1 MADLLST
8 GIAGIKTY
16 KRALTTVSNNITNV
30 DTEGYHRQRVEIGQN
45 APSKQAG
52 IYFGNGSRILGN
64 QRMYDQFVES
74 SLRSNTSQ
82 LEQQESIYKYSQR
95 LENLMADERLSVTG
109 KIGRFFA
116 AVQEV
121 SVAPAS
127 TSVRD
132 ILLTEAETTAAGFRL
147 LGSQFSAL
155 EQETWGDM
163 EDKVAQINGLS
174 KQLASINTTLFKQAE
189 IKNQPHDVLD
199 QRDILLSSLSKLV
212 NITVSEKPS
221 GVFDVHIGNSETG
234 DKLVAGKEAIDLGM
248 QKDPKQPE
256 RVAFVLSPY
265 GSAKPTNFVTS
276 GSLAGLNGF
285 RQHSLQLARDE
296 VDVIAQVFVNEV
308 NKIQHQGV
316 DMNGQFGKDLL
327 SLDNVYSVKPALN
340 KGTATAVVSVTS
352 ASVAKQASYE
362 LTYLA
367 QDKRWSITNE
377 VSGQKAF
384 GTHELTLDGLK
395 VNIQGQAVSGDRFLI
410 TPSLRPTEAMKVMID
425 DLNLIATGSPLT
437 VSKQVAN
444 SSSAEIKLSEF
455 KVPSQSVPAKSIDSV
470 LHNNPSEVSSTTIM
484 ASNKLAFVIPANTQ
498 DTELFFRSKY
508 SGEPV
513 ELQIFTRNGRHLA
526 GTSLTDSE
534 KMALLNKNNGFSEQ
548 VSYVDSYLNQTGQAG
563 YLDTGFSSL
572 YSVTDVE
579 SYNFSTLEAGDT
591 ATLRFNARTTSIP
604 QHGDSVKAS
613 QNTNDKEVYD
623 LSTIAKDGS
632 VTLSVGGIAA
642 SADYTEDAGV
652 TINFV
657 SSVSVNGD
665 TLSATVN
672 GTTYSTTLL
681 DSATVTQT
689 SNNTHAVSAEEVIKA
704 LGRQIVAGERGINAS
719 FANQSNALHLQGDVK
734 DIVTIS
740 STDGTATTTLKAK
753 ASLDFKALENDGDIV
768 KVSVNSTAYQV
779 ELDSNATES
788 ELAANT
794 HATTAEEAIKAL
806 GRQIVAAESDIT
818 GSSTHANQLTLQ
830 GATAAIATVTNVGT
844 TIASTDSLG
853 VIKKSVDGVE
863 STLTALKINL
873 EDQLSS
879 VSIHGVD
886 NITIDESKLILNGK
900 DNKVDIDSGVS
911 INIAQKTYQQTFST
925 DLDATLGLLKAK
937 VDSDA
942 HVTSSSISQGQL
954 TLNGLVGGD
963 DVNAQ
968 AFVYKKSTLQPT
980 EASVSGDGSAS
991 PVEVDSEVFDFSG
1004 LTLGGSAKVT
1014 VNGTDYSQ
1022 QFHTDLNSTLK
1033 ALAQKININQVLNDA
1048 PTLTQVNASNGLLT
1062 LTGLSD
1068 GTNINAAVELTQ
1080 RIELSE
1086 TADSVTGKS
1095 SNTSL
1100 NKPDPRRFLGLS
1112 GGLNEDLLVF
1122 VTGSGGAKISAQ
1134 WDQSP
1139 LIDQREA
1146 WRQDITVKFNS
1157 DGTQYELIDTQTD
1170 TSLAHVNYSA
1180 EKGINYNGWTA
1191 ELTSDPAGDDVF
1203 YIKGNHDLSGD
1214 NRNIL
1219 KMAALQNDDSIFGG
1233 RGNFG
1238 EVYTSTVG
1246 KLGTILVQT
1255 DIAREAQ
1262 QTLVNQSTEARDS
1275 VSGVSLDEEAA
1286 NLLRFQQAYQA
1297 SAQVIKIANA
1307 LFDSI
1312 LSIR

>member
-121 SVAPAS
+121 SISPAS

-132 ILLTEAETTAAGFRL
+132 ILITEAETTAAGFRL
-147 LGSQFSAL
+147 LGNQFSAL

-199 QRDILLSSLSKLV
+199 KRDILLNSLSKLV

-234 DKLVAGKEAIDLGM
+234 DKLVSGRDSIDLGM

-327 SLDNVYSVKPALN
+327 SLDNVYSVSSGLN

-367 QDKRWSITNE
+367 DDKRWSITNE

-384 GTHELTLDGLK
+384 GTHELKLDGLK

-437 VSKQVAN
+437 VSKKVAN
-444 SSSAEIKLSEF
+444 SSSAEIKLSDF
-455 KVPSQSVPAKSIDSV
+455 NVPSQSVPAKSIDSV

-498 DTELFFRSKY
+498 DTELFYRSKY

-548 VSYVDSYLNQTGQAG
+548 VSYVDSYLNQTGGSG
-563 YLDTGFSSL
+563 YLDTGFSTL

-591 ATLRFNARTTSIP
+591 ATLRLNARTTSVP
-604 QHGDSVKAS
+604 QHGDSVKAT

-632 VTLSVGGIAA
+632 VTVSVGGIAA
-642 SADYTEDAGV
+642 SANYTEDAGV

-665 TLSATVN
+665 TLSAMVN

-681 DSATVTQT
+681 DSATATQT
-689 SNNTHAVSAEEVIKA
+689 SNNTHAVSAEAVIKA

-753 ASLDFKALENDGDIV
+753 ARLDFKVLENNGDVV
-768 KVSVNSTAYQV
+768 KTSVNSNSYQV
-779 ELDSNATES
+779 TLKSDATEA

-794 HATTAEEAIKAL
+794 HATTADEAIKAL
-806 GRQIVAAESDIT
+806 GRQIVAAETGIT
-818 GSSTHANQLTLQ
+818 GSSTNENQLTLQ
-830 GATAAIATVTNVGT
+830 GTTADIATVTNVGT

-886 NITIDESKLILNGK
+886 NITIDESQLILNGK
-900 DNKVDIDSGVS
+900 DNKVDIDSGAS
-911 INIAQKTYQQTFST
+911 INIAEKTYQQTFST
-925 DLDATLGLLKAK
+925 DLETTLGLLKAK
-937 VDSDA
+937 VDGDA
-942 HVTSSSISQGQL
+942 HVTSSSISQDQL

-963 DVNAQ
+963 DINAQ

-980 EASVSGDGSAS
+980 EASVSGDGSAT
-991 PVEVDSEVFDFSG
+991 PIEVASEVFDFSG
-1004 LTLGGSAKVT
+1004 LTLGESAKVT
-1014 VNGTDYSQ
+1014 VNGSDYSQ
-1022 QFHTDLNSTLK
+1022 QFHTDLSTTLK
-1033 ALAQKININQVLNDA
+1033 ALAQKININQVLNDS
-1048 PTLTQVNASNGLLT
+1048 PTLTQVTGSNGLLT

-1100 NKPDPRRFLGLS
+1100 NKPDPRTFLGLS

-1134 WDQSP
+1134 WDKSP

-1157 DGTQYELIDTQTD
+1157 DGSQYELIDTQTD
-1170 TSLAHVNYSA
+1170 SSLAHVNYNA
-1180 EKGINYNGWTA
+1180 EKGISYNGWTA
-1191 ELTSDPAGDDVF
+1191 ELTSDPAGNDVF